1 MNNPMSA
8 DTVAYL
14 VARVSDKDQD
24 SNEAQINRL
33 RTYSQ
38 SLGFVNVI
46 EREIRESSST
56 ADRKKFQEIIG
67 EIRKSKKPCALIVD
81 TVDRL
86 QRSFRESVMLDEM
99 RKEGKVELYFYRE
112 NLRIHRASNS
122 ADMIRWDMAVMFARS
137 YVLQLSDNVKRKF
150 EQMRKNGD
158 WMSKAPFGYN
168 SIVKDAEKRLRSDLV
183 LNPREAGYVKQIFEM
198 YASGHHSL
206 NSICEWLK
214 KEKVTTKTGI
224 PYHSSALHHMLCN
237 PFYHGE
243 MKSRYGIF
251 RHRYRTIIDKT
262 LYLKVQRLLDQKNNN
277 PIKIKGAKRFIFGG
291 FLTCAHCGCTISA
304 QVKKGR
310 YVYYNCTDGKGICTK
325 TYLNE
330 GRFLEAFRKTLD
342 EIRLSEEQIEQVCV
356 YLKAHHGDQ
365 TLFQQNAIKK
375 LQTEYARCQEN
386 MDRMLDLLIENK
398 IPQTVYDSKLQEFTN
413 RQVEIDAELKDLTL
427 DSKSHHITARTILLL
442 AKYSSEI
449 FESSEMEQK
458 REILMLLLQNSKLVG
473 VEPVFGLK
481 EPFNT
486 IREFVRLSTTQ
497 NTAES
502 YVSSGVSR
510 QLINK
515 FSLEHLDV
523 QDESRTSEMPP
534 EKSRPE
540 DFTLTSRPL
549 LPGQDSNLRPIDYTY
564 SYVTVWRGLYH
575 HRLYFYTDGARRF
588 ECIFMHPT
596 PRRDSLWT
604 FN

>member
-1 MNNPMSA
+1 MNNSMSP

-33 RTYSQ
+33 RTYSK

-46 EREIRESSST
+46 EREIRESSSK

-67 EIRKSKKPCALIVD
+67 EIRKSKKPCAIIVD
-81 TVDRL
+81 TIDRL
-86 QRSFRESVMLDEM
+86 QRSFRESVMFDEM
-99 RKEGKVELYFYRE
+99 RREGKVELYFYRE
-112 NLRIHRASNS
+112 GLRIHRGSNS
-122 ADMIRWDMAVMFARS
+122 ADMIRWDMGVMFARS

-150 EQMRKNGD
+150 EQMRKDGD

-168 SIVKDAEKRLRSDLV
+168 SIIKDAEKRLRSDLA

-198 YASGHHSL
+198 YATGHHSL

-214 KEKVTTKTGI
+214 KEQVTTKTGLA
-224 PYHSSALHHMLCN
+224 YHSSALHHMLCN

-243 MKSRYGIF
+243 MKSRYGVF
-251 RHRYRTIIDKT
+251 PHHYQTIIDKT

-304 QVKKGR
+304 QVKKTK

-330 GRFLEAFRKTLD
+330 ERFLEAFRKTLD

-356 YLKAHHGDQ
+356 YLKAHHGNQ
-365 TLFQQNAIKK
+365 TLFQQNTIKK
-375 LQTEYARCQEN
+375 LQGEYAKCQESL
-386 MDRMLDLLIENK
+386 DRMLDLLIENK
-398 IPQTVYDSKLQEFTN
+398 ISQKDYDSKMREYSN

-449 FESSEMEQK
+449 FESSEIEQK
-458 REILMLLLQNSKLVG
+458 RDILMLLLQNSKLEG
-473 VEPVFGLK
+473 SEPKFGLK

-486 IREFVRLSTTQ
+486 IREFVRLSATQ

-502 YVSSGVSR
+502 YVSSGVVR
-510 QLINK
+510 
-515 FSLEHLDV
+515 LEPNRLSMELSELRD
-523 QDESRTSEMPP
+523 DSRTSKESLS
-534 EKSRPE
+534 KSRPSQI
-540 DFTLTSRPL
+540 LTPSRPL
-549 LPGQDSNLRPIDYTY
+549 LRDQDSNL
-564 SYVTVWRGLYH
+564 
-575 HRLYFYTDGARRF
+575 
-588 ECIFMHPT
+588 EPT
-596 PRRDSLWT
+596 P
-604 FN
+604 